1 MTGGPPQLIQL
12 HGALDIHTARELA
25 PTLSQ
30 AVGDTS
36 RQVVVDLRRATF
48 MDSTLLGALAHAARQ
63 MRNQGRRMTLLIL
76 DGSAIDRLLEMSGLE
91 TAFEIVSE
99 PPGTAPGSPPDPAA
113 AA

>member
-1 MTGGPPQLIQL
+1 MSHGPPRTIQL

-25 PTLSQ
+25 PTLSE

-36 RQVVVDLRRATF
+36 REVVVDVRRATF

-63 MRNQGRRMTLLIL
+63 MRNQGRRMTLQITS
-76 DGSAIDRLLEMSGLE
+76 GGAIERLLEISGLE
-91 TAFEIVSE
+91 TAFEVVSA
-99 PPGTAPGSPPDPAA
+99 PPGTVPGSSHDPAA